1 MTAHRRRLATVGFA
15 ALGTAVSLYLTW
27 VHYSGSLALC
37 VGAGGCETVQASRYA
52 MLGPMPVAVIG
63 LVGLA
68 AMAAIAAWRVSA
80 DAPAWTLTA
89 LFGLSLG
96 GTLFVA
102 YLTYLELFVIL
113 AICPWCVSVAIAT
126 GAILLLTVGEL
137 RGSS

>member
-1 MTAHRRRLATVGFA
+1 MSITVLRPGALPA
-15 ALGTAVSLYLTW
+15 ARPLTF
-27 VHYSGSLALC
+27 
-37 VGAGGCETVQASRYA
+37 
-52 MLGPMPVAVIG
+52 
-63 LVGLA
+63 
-68 AMAAIAAWRVSA
+68 
-80 DAPAWTLTA
+80 AWTLTA

-113 AICPWCVSVAIAT
+113 AICPWCVSIAIAT